1 MANVDN
7 PHGLA
12 PLNRTLSGGA
22 PAVMPFVKDA
32 SATVVYIND
41 VIQRDAD
48 GGVSAGISTPLVGV
62 SLHWS
67 AASTAAE
74 LLVMCDPHAVY
85 EAQDNADSDGFALV
99 DMGANCNIE
108 ANSGSTTTYI
118 SGHELD
124 ESTAATTNTCHVH
137 LIRLFPVVS
146 GNAYG
151 NHARIEVN
159 FSAAALGSAVAGIT
173 T

>member
-22 PAVMPFVKDA
+22 PAIMPFTKDA
-32 SATVVYIND
+32 SATVVYLND

-62 SLHWS
+62 SLMPS
-67 AASTAAE
+67 ATLTAAD
-74 LLVMCDPHAVY
+74 LLCMVDPHAVY
-85 EAQDNADSDGFALV
+85 EAQDNADSDGLALV
-99 DMGANCNIE
+99 DMGANINVE
-108 ANSGSTTTYI
+108 ANAGSTTTLI

-124 ESTAATTNTCHVH
+124 ESTAATTNTCHLH
-137 LIRLFPVVS
+137 LIRLFPVQ

-151 NHARIEVN
+151 SHARIEVN
-159 FSAAALGSAVAGIT
+159 FSSAALGSAVAGIT